1 MFKHLKIGK
10 KLIISF
16 LLVSILASISSVM
29 CIFLTRS
36 MHSKYTNILVTDGFS
51 QGDVGKLLANFCE
64 VNLDLH
70 NSVTYT
76 VASDKS
82 EAKTEFNTASSQIDE
97 LFNTVESSL
106 TTDNEKSAFN
116 DAKQAWTQYSSLSK
130 EISSQ
135 TNTATAEKM
144 LVDELDPLYHTIY
157 NSLIS
162 IMDSKVAVGTDSQNS
177 IESSARLIILLCV
190 LLIIVTFVCAIL
202 FGVLLSRHISVPLNR
217 CSERLA
223 ALVDGDLTTPVYEVD
238 SDDEVGD
245 LTDSTN
251 SLIERLSSVINDEE
265 YLLSEMANGNFN
277 ITTTCEENYVGDFK
291 PLLLSIKK
299 INRNLD
305 STLYQINQTSD
316 QVSSGAEQVA
326 NGAQALS
333 QGATEQASSIQELA
347 ATINDISHHVS
358 NTAENAEEVSKK
370 VKDISNDMEQ
380 SNSKMTELMG
390 AMSEITNSSTEIS
403 KIIRTIE
410 DIAFQTN
417 ILALNAAVEAARAG
431 AAGKG
436 FAVVADEVRNLASK
450 SAEASKNT
458 SALIE
463 NSIKAVENGSKIAHE
478 TAEALSSVITKKDE
492 IVAVVDKISAA
503 SSEQAESIS
512 QITVG
517 IDQISSVVQT
527 NSATAEE
534 SAAASEE
541 LSSQAALLEQ
551 LFKKFRLRSNS
562 KNEHSNTFNTEHT
575 DNINNDDDS
584 PMLYSADDS
593 SANNF
598 SSKY

>member
-36 MHSKYTNILVTDGFS
+36 MHSKYTNILVTDGFA
-51 QGDVGKLLANFCE
+51 QEDIGKLMANFCE
-64 VNLDLH
+64 MNLYLH

-76 VASDKS
+76 SSSDKAQ
-82 EAKTEFNTASSQIDE
+82 AKTEFNTASNQIDE
-97 LFNTVESSL
+97 LFNTVERNI
-106 TTDNEKSAFN
+106 TTDNEKNYFN
-116 DAKQAWTQYSSLSK
+116 NAKQAWSQYSSVSK
-130 EISSQ
+130 EISAQ
-135 TNTATAEKM
+135 TNAAAAERM
-144 LVDELDPLYHTIY
+144 LVDELDPLYNTVY

-162 IMDSKVAVGTDSQNS
+162 VMDSKVAAGTDSQNS
-177 IESSARLIILLCV
+177 IESSARLIIFICI
-190 LLIIVTFVCAIL
+190 LLIIITFVCAVL
-202 FGVLLSRHISVPLNR
+202 FGIMLSRQISLPLNK

-223 ALVDGDLTTPVYEVD
+223 ALVNGDLTTPVYETD
-238 SDDEVGD
+238 SEDEIGD
-245 LTDSTN
+245 LTAST
-251 SLIERLSSVINDEE
+251 SDLIERLSTVINDEK
-265 YLLSEMANGNFN
+265 YLLGEMANGNFAL
-277 ITTTCEENYVGDFK
+277 TTTCEESYVGDFR
-291 PLLLSIKK
+291 PLLLSIRK

-305 STLYQINQTSD
+305 SILYQINQTSD

-347 ATINDISHHVS
+347 ATINDISQHVS
-358 NTAENAEEVSKK
+358 DTAENAGYVSQK
-370 VKDISNDMEQ
+370 VKGISDDMEQ
-380 SNSKMTELMG
+380 SNAKMEELMG
-390 AMSEITNSSTEIS
+390 AMNEITNSSTEIG
-403 KIIRTIE
+403 KIIKTIE

-431 AAGKG
+431 SAGKG

-458 SALIE
+458 AALIE
-463 NSIKAVENGSKIAHE
+463 NSIRAVENGSKIAHE
-478 TAEALSSVITKKDE
+478 TAESLNAVITKKDE
-492 IVAVVDKISAA
+492 IVTVVDKISSA
-503 SSEQAESIS
+503 SSEQANSIS

-541 LSSQAALLEQ
+541 LSSQAALLDQ
-551 LFKKFRLRSNS
+551 LFKKFHLRNDSKLAAAAEANDNS
-562 KNEHSNTFNTEHT
+562 SDISTNNTS
-575 DNINNDDDS
+575 DDS
-584 PMLYSADDS
+584 PILYSGNDS
-593 SANNF
+593 